1 MTACGHIDS
10 IDLEVRPSADGCE
23 DCLHTGG
30 DWVHLRVCQQCGHV
44 GCCDSS
50 PNRHATEHHR
60 HTDHPIIRSFEPGE
74 EWFWCYLDE
83 EGFELED
90 APPGPSHP

>member
-1 MTACGHIDS
+1 MTACEHIES

-23 DCLHTGG
+23 DCLRTGG

-60 HTDHPIIRSFEPGE
+60 HTDHPP
-74 EWFWCYLDE
+74 L
-83 EGFELED
+83 
-90 APPGPSHP
+90 PSGTTSVSGGGACSRPS